1 MIKTKYLKVDAIN
14 PEPEIITTAAQYIE
28 AGKLVAF
35 PTETVYGLGAAAF
48 QPQAIKEIF
57 RAKGRPPENALLV
70 HVSNLTQVQQL
81 VGDIPET
88 ARKLMDRFWP
98 GPLSIILPAQ
108 PEVSDIVRGGHP
120 GVGLRM
126 PSHPVALALIEA
138 TGPIAAPSANLY
150 GRPSPTNAMH
160 VCQDLDGKIDAV
172 LDAGDTGAGLESTII
187 DMTGDRFQILRSGGL
202 SIEALEEFL
211 GEELETIQAEK
222 LAPYKTRVQVFI
234 CDNKNDFDLKLQEML
249 TRRLVVGTVH
259 INDISAHKIDGV
271 KHTFDLN
278 LSGSGKS
285 LYAILREAEQMGL
298 ETLLVAPFN
307 HDQAGKALLD
317 RLRRAASR

>member
-1 MIKTKYLKVDAIN
+1 MNKTQYLKVDAVN
-14 PEPEIITTAAQYIE
+14 LEPEIIEKAARYIK

-35 PTETVYGLGAAAF
+35 PTDTVYGLGADAF
-48 QPQAIKEIF
+48 QPQAVEKIF
-57 RAKGRPPENALLV
+57 LAKGRPPQNALLIL
-70 HVSNLTQVQQL
+70 VSNLSQVQRL
-81 VGDIPET
+81 VGDIPDT
-88 ARKLMDRFWP
+88 ARQLMDRFWP

-108 PEVSDIVRGGHP
+108 PEVPDIVRGGHP

-160 VCQDLDGKIDAV
+160 VRQDLDGKIDAV
-172 LDAGDTGAGLESTII
+172 LNAGDTGAGLESTII
-187 DMTGDRFQILRSGGL
+187 DMTGDRLQILRSGGL

-211 GEELETIQAEK
+211 GAKLETVQSEK
-222 LAPYKTRVQVFI
+222 LPPYKTRVRVI
-234 CDNKNDFDLKLQEML
+234 ISDNKDDFDLKLQEL
-249 TRRLVVGTVH
+249 LDRELFIGTVH
-259 INDISAHKIDGV
+259 INDGSTHKMDGV

-278 LSGSGKS
+278 LSGSGKG
-285 LYAILREAEQMGL
+285 LYAILREAEQIGL